1 MSKKESENILQ
12 ELYSRFI
19 KPWCF
24 SFGWHFISMII
35 LTGGAGVIMS
45 IVNYYVRGTDSWNIL
60 ENIISYSLALV
71 IPSAASIL
79 QTFNKTTK
87 KVSLIEFTI
96 SIFIVIPIILSI
108 LSYFFSL
115 YFLPLI
121 CMLLSWIA
129 WVIANYENTDL
140 NDDSFEEK
148 IKKEITKNHAQDWN

>member
-1 MSKKESENILQ
+1 MGKTESKNILK

-24 SFGWHFISMII
+24 SFGWHFIWMII
-35 LTGGAGVIMS
+35 LTGGSGVIMS
-45 IVNYYVRGTDSWNIL
+45 IVNYYVRGTDSWNIP
-60 ENIISYSLALV
+60 ENIISYSLALI

-96 SIFIVIPIILSI
+96 IIFIVIPIILSI
-108 LSYFFSL
+108 LSYCFKL
-115 YFLPLI
+115 YYLPLI
-121 CMLLSWIA
+121 CMLLSWIT

-148 IKKEITKNHAQDWN
+148 IKQEIAKNHAQGWN

>member
-1 MSKKESENILQ
+1 MSKKESENILK